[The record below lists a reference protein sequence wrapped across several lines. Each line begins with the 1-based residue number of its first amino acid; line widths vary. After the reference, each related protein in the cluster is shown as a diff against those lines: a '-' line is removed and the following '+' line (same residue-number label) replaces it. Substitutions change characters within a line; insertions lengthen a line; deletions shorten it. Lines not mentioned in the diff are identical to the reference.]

1 MNWVYLFITFH
12 VHIMLAC
19 FIIMIILRLLICVPL
34 LSTWGFLI
42 KLFGVKLCLHL
53 HVMLLRVLHG
63 VTITRLSILILT
75 IDILFFGIELIIVCH
90 LLWEIIFWLTSP
102 RMIWSRLMFMRRL
115 LISCSKNLIS
125 WYLSLHNHF
134 H

>member
-53 HVMLLRVLHG
+53 HVMLLRFLHG

-102 RMIWSRLMFMRRL
+102 RMIWSLLMFMRRL

>member
-53 HVMLLRVLHG
+53 HVILLRVLHG

-90 LLWEIIFWLTSP
+90 LL
-102 RMIWSRLMFMRRL
+102 
-115 LISCSKNLIS
+115 
-125 WYLSLHNHF
+125 
-134 H
+134 